1 MRNFLL
7 GLLAGFVLLIGW
19 CRQDAHAAHA
29 PTIFYN
35 VPNWYPSDHIN
46 IRFDTPADAYGEW
59 DKFVPHCD
67 DGQQAYRLDEVL
79 IRHSDGYEDGDL
91 WKALYRGY
99 DTTNCQYYGTYTYE
113 SGARRWAVCRPDW
126 GPYNADAYPDRKCPQ
141 INPDPDKNMG
151 PPKCPCD
158 GVGDPV
164 NPSTGNKFDLFAVY
178 KGQGTFPLNF
188 TIAYNSQG
196 GNSRTQLAPE
206 LVLGSRRVHS
216 YLRTVRVHSN
226 PSITTAYVLR
236 PDGKVFGFDQSGTAW
251 VGDADV
257 SDSLV
262 ASYAG
267 DGSVTGWTYTIANG
281 DVESYDATGR
291 LTKITQLGGLAQ
303 TLAYNAAGQL
313 ETVTDAT
320 GRKLTF
326 SYSTNGRMT
335 QMIDP
340 NGAVYSFSLNT
351 NDLLEYITYPDTHTR
366 QFIYGENDGTT
377 NFAKPTALTGVID
390 ELGNRIDTTRYNL
403 AERVTSDEGAGGVAK
418 TTFTYST
425 AGDGSIASYQMT
437 SPLGQ
442 VDTISTTYLFGMAR
456 PTQITRTCPGCA
468 TTIQAYTYDSSSYVS
483 SKTDF
488 DGNVTTYAVDGA
500 RGLETQ
506 RIDAKS
512 IPGNTSPAE
521 KRTTQTD
528 WHASFR
534 VPTERRTLNASNTLE
549 AKTQWA
555 YNSRGQATAR
565 CDIDPA
571 DTAAMA
577 YGCSATTAP
586 PAGAKVRR
594 TVTTYCEPADVTA
607 GTCPLVGLVRSVNG
621 ARPAN
626 DAGMATGQD
635 DVTSYT
641 YYPTD
646 DATCASNGACPH
658 RKGDLW
664 KVTNA
669 LGQVVE
675 FVSYDKNGRVT
686 RQKDANGT
694 VTDFAYHPRGWLTSR
709 TVRAQ
714 ASGAADANDAT
725 TQIDYDAVG
734 NVLKVTQPDGAYLG
748 YTYDA
753 AHRLI
758 KIADNLA
765 NTIDY
770 CPGGVGSADC
780 LDAAGNRK
788 VEQTKDPSGTLKR
801 SLRRQYDQLSQLQK
815 TLNAANAPTF
825 DATNGYDGNGNL
837 TQSADGLGTVTRQ
850 QYDGLNRLVST
861 IQNYNGTDT
870 ATKDTTTGY
879 VYDAR
884 DNLRS
889 VTDPD
894 GLVTNYTY
902 DGLNNLTA
910 LSSPDTGST
919 GYTYDAA
926 GNRTSQTDARG
937 ITSTYTYDALNRLTS
952 ISYPTTSLNV
962 AYGYDEPNS
971 STGCTTSYPIGRLTA
986 MRDSSGQTKYCY
998 DRRGNITRKTQV
1010 TLTGSGGTT
1019 LVTQYA
1025 YTKADRLV
1033 SITYPSG
1040 AIVSYGRDSTGRI
1053 TSVSWKANG
1062 LSTPIV
1068 LVSSASYYPY
1078 GPLNTL
1084 TFGNGRTLTK
1094 AYDQN
1099 YAIDTISSS
1108 ATGGLTLDIGVDVM
1122 GNLTQASG
1130 TLNPATPD
1138 RTYQY
1143 DRLYRLIG
1151 ASTGATP
1158 PSPLE
1163 AYAYNKTGDRQSA
1176 SLNGAASTAY
1186 AYTAGSHRLAS
1197 VGGTSRSY
1205 DANGNTLTG
1214 TAANLTLGYDDRNRL
1229 ATAVQSGGS
1238 FATTYGFSYNGRGE
1252 RVQKSIVAGLSS
1264 MPPILYGYDENG
1276 QLLGEYD
1283 NTAAAQAEYVYLD
1296 TLPIAVVKSSSP
1308 AYIETDHLGTPRQV
1322 IDRTTNVVLWR
1333 WDFLGNTFGA
1343 NAANASPGGGAGYPF
1358 NLRFPGQYYD
1368 TETGLHYNYFRDYE
1382 PTTGRYAESDP
1393 VGLIG
1398 GMNIYAYVDLNPTR
1412 LVDPNGLAP
1421 NCTWYPNGDTYTR
1434 LTDMF
1439 ERRIPGEWWVV
1450 PLCLPY
1456 AVGPGLPGIKDPRS
1470 WLATD
1475 FISWIVKCYRLRT
1488 VKVDK
1493 FAELNIYQ
1501 KGVYIC
1507 YETDS
1512 CGVTTFYE
1520 RAADKLIGS
1529 ETRLMY
1535 SYEEIEARFI
1545 GIMKTY

>member
-1 MRNFLL
+1 VENDFLIAGSSSL
-7 GLLAGFVLLIGW
+7 KFVRYYSSTGFYSSPGVERARDVLGVKWRHNWQSAVVVEPATVAGQDSYAYVVLPDGDYRHFRQVGVSWVGRTDKSESLVEITTGGVRSGWVYTTSDDSVYKFDANGRWLSLDQHGRLTALSYSDAATPISIAPKPGLLIRVTDAQGRFLEFRYDKASYLIQVNDSAG
-19 CRQDAHAAHA
+19 
-29 PTIFYN
+29 
-35 VPNWYPSDHIN
+35 SS
-46 IRFDTPADAYGEW
+46 YG
-59 DKFVPHCD
+59 
-67 DGQQAYRLDEVL
+67 YRYAM
-79 IRHSDGYEDGDL
+79 H
-91 WKALYRGY
+91 
-99 DTTNCQYYGTYTYE
+99 Q
-113 SGARRWAVCRPDW
+113 P
-126 GPYNADAYPDRKCPQ
+126 
-141 INPDPDKNMG
+141 
-151 PPKCPCD
+151 
-158 GVGDPV
+158 
-164 NPSTGNKFDLFAVY
+164 F
-178 KGQGTFPLNF
+178 
-188 TIAYNSQG
+188 NSQPMNTGLLRYVDLPG
-196 GNSRTQLAPE
+196 GVSREYVYDEAGNLGAGNIQTE
-206 LVLGSRRVHS
+206 LLTGIVDEKGSRYATFQYDSVGR
-216 YLRTVRVHSN
+216 
-226 PSITTAYVLR
+226 
-236 PDGKVFGFDQSGTAW
+236 AW
-251 VGDADV
+251 KEWHGADADV
-257 SDSLV
+257 LSLIYQEY
-262 ASYAG
+262 SY
-267 DGSVTGWTYTIANG
+267 
-281 DVESYDATGR
+281 
-291 LTKITQLGGLAQ
+291 
-303 TLAYNAAGQL
+303 
-313 ETVTDAT
+313 
-320 GRKLTF
+320 
-326 SYSTNGRMT
+326 
-335 QMIDP
+335 
-340 NGAVYSFSLNT
+340 
-351 NDLLEYITYPDTHTR
+351 
-366 QFIYGENDGTT
+366 NDGISHT
-377 NFAKPTALTGVID
+377 K
-390 ELGNRIDTTRYNL
+390 
-403 AERVTSDEGAGGVAK
+403 VAN
-418 TTFTYST
+418 S
-425 AGDGSIASYQMT
+425 
-437 SPLGQ
+437 LGQ
-442 VDTISTTYLFGMAR
+442 SELRNFVAVAGIVRDAGVDRCTTSA
-456 PTQITRTCPGCA
+456 CS
-468 TTIQAYTYDSSSYVS
+468 AYTASS
-483 SKTDF
+483 SKTYDANGNLDVETDF
-488 DGNVTTYAVDGA
+488 NGA
-500 RGLETQ
+500 KIDHDYNSRGLETQ
-506 RIDAKS
+506 RVDAKS
-512 IPGNTSPAE
+512 VVGSTSPAE

-528 WHASFR
+528 WHASFHM
-534 VPTERRTLNASNTLE
+534 PTERRMLNASSTLE

-555 YNSRGQATAR
+555 YNGRGQATAR
-565 CDIDPA
+565 CEIDPA
-571 DTAAMA
+571 DAAAMA
-577 YGCSATTAP
+577 YSCSATTAP

-594 TVTTYCEPADVTA
+594 TVTTYCEPGEVTA

-694 VTDFAYHPRGWLTSR
+694 LTDFAYHPRGWLTTR

-734 NVLKVTQPDGAYLG
+734 NVLKVTQADGAYLG

-815 TLNAANAPTF
+815 TLNAANDPTL

-870 ATKDTTTGY
+870 ATKDATTGY
-879 VYDAR
+879 VYDSR

-926 GNRTSQTDARG
+926 GNRTGQTDARG
-937 ITSTYTYDALNRLTS
+937 ITSTYTYDALNRLTG
-952 ISYPTTSLNV
+952 IGYPTTSLNV
-962 AYGYDEPNS
+962 SYAYDQANAT
-971 STGCTTSYPIGRLTA
+971 TGCATSYPTGRLTR
-986 MRDSSGQTKYCY
+986 MTDSSGSTTYCY
-998 DRRGNITRKTQV
+998 DRRGNVTKKTQV
-1010 TLTGSGGTT
+1010 TAVVGGPTS
-1019 LVTQYA
+1019 LVTQYV

-1062 LSTPIV
+1062 LSTPIT

-1099 YAIDTISSS
+1099 YAIDAISSS

-1130 TLNPATPD
+1130 TLNPATPE

-1143 DRLYRLIG
+1143 DRLYRLTG

-1163 AYAYNKTGDRQSA
+1163 AYAYSKTGDRQSA

-1214 TAANLTLGYDDRNRL
+1214 TAANLSLGYDDRNRL
-1229 ATAVQSGGS
+1229 TTAVQSGGS

-1252 RVQKSIVAGLSS
+1252 RVMKGIVAGLSS
-1264 MPPILYGYDENG
+1264 MPPILYSYDENG
-1276 QLLGEYD
+1276 QLLGEYN

-1296 TLPIAVVKSSSP
+1296 TLPIAVVKSGSP

-1322 IDRTTNVVLWR
+1322 VDRATNAVLWR

-1343 NAANASPGGGAGYPF
+1343 NAANASPGGGVAYPF
-1358 NLRFPGQYYD
+1358 NLRFPGQYFD

-1382 PTTGRYAESDP
+1382 AATGRYVESDP
-1393 VGLIG
+1393 VGLKG
-1398 GMNIYAYVDLNPTR
+1398 GINPYSYCASVIYC
-1412 LVDPNGLAP
+1412 VDPYGLHGLMDKYDNYDFDSNFIA
-1421 NCTWYPNGDTYTR
+1421 DE
-1434 LTDMF
+1434 LKQD
-1439 ERRIPGEWWVV
+1439 
-1450 PLCLPY
+1450 LCLKYFINCDKLTPEQEI
-1456 AVGPGLPGIKDPRS
+1456 AACKFRCFVGYFVPGGKEVIEKGLRAAFDRMRHDCKFLLKHVTKKLV
-1470 WLATD
+1470 LA
-1475 FISWIVKCYRLRT
+1475 L
-1488 VKVDK
+1488 
-1493 FAELNIYQ
+1493 
-1501 KGVYIC
+1501 GVYEAGKC
-1507 YETDS
+1507 MV
-1512 CGVTTFYE
+1512 CCN
-1520 RAADKLIGS
+1520 DKDC
-1529 ETRLMY
+1529 
-1535 SYEEIEARFI
+1535 
-1545 GIMKTY
+1545 KK

>member
-1 MRNFLL
+1 MVVPDGGIYSYVIDSL
-7 GLLAGFVLLIGW
+7 GNLTSV
-19 CRQDAHAAHA
+19 
-29 PTIFYN
+29 TY
-35 VPNWYPSDHIN
+35 PNGAT
-46 IRFDTPADAYGEW
+46 RAY
-59 DKFVPHCD
+59 
-67 DGQQAYRLDEVL
+67 L
-79 IRHSDGYEDGDL
+79 YEND
-91 WKALYRGY
+91 
-99 DTTNCQYYGTYTYE
+99 QYF
-113 SGARRWAVCRPDW
+113 
-126 GPYNADAYPDRKCPQ
+126 N
-141 INPDPDKNMG
+141 
-151 PPKCPCD
+151 
-158 GVGDPV
+158 
-164 NPSTGNKFDLFAVY
+164 
-178 KGQGTFPLNF
+178 
-188 TIAYNSQG
+188 
-196 GNSRTQLAPE
+196 
-206 LVLGSRRVHS
+206 
-216 YLRTVRVHSN
+216 
-226 PSITTAYVLR
+226 SITGIIDENSSRYETIVY
-236 PDGKVFGFDQSGTAW
+236 SG
-251 VGDADV
+251 G
-257 SDSLV
+257 
-262 ASYAG
+262 YA
-267 DGSVTGWTYTIANG
+267 
-281 DVESYDATGR
+281 VESYLAPATAGGTIGR
-291 LTKITQLGGLAQ
+291 YQFSNPHDSPGNSTTIVDPLGNVAVMSFSVTNGVINVAGVTQPCASCGGAAKSMAYDTIGYLQSATDFNGGITQ
-303 TLAYNAAGQL
+303 Y
-313 ETVTDAT
+313 
-320 GRKLTF
+320 
-326 SYSTNGRMT
+326 
-335 QMIDP
+335 
-340 NGAVYSFSLNT
+340 VY
-351 NDLLEYITYPDTHTR
+351 
-366 QFIYGENDGTT
+366 DG
-377 NFAKPTALTGVID
+377 D
-390 ELGNRIDTTRYNL
+390 
-403 AERVTSDEGAGGVAK
+403 
-418 TTFTYST
+418 
-425 AGDGSIASYQMT
+425 
-437 SPLGQ
+437 
-442 VDTISTTYLFGMAR
+442 
-456 PTQITRTCPGCA
+456 
-468 TTIQAYTYDSSSYVS
+468 
-483 SKTDF
+483 
-488 DGNVTTYAVDGA
+488 
-500 RGLETQ
+500 RGLETS
-506 RIDAKS
+506 RTEAS
-512 IPGNTSPAE
+512 NAGGANSS

-565 CDIDPA
+565 CEIDPS

-577 YGCSATTAP
+577 YACSATTAP

-641 YYPTD
+641 YYQTD

-694 VTDFAYHPRGWLTSR
+694 LTDFAYHPRGWLTSR

-788 VEQTKDPSGTLKR
+788 VEQAMDPGGTLKR

-861 IQNYNGTDT
+861 IQNDNGTDT

-879 VYDAR
+879 AYDSR

-910 LSSPDTGST
+910 LSSPDTGIT

-926 GNRTSQTDARG
+926 GNRTGQTDARG
-937 ITSTYTYDALNRLTS
+937 ITSTYTYDALNRLTG
-952 ISYPTTSLNV
+952 IGYPTTSLNV
-962 AYGYDEPNS
+962 SYAYDQANAT
-971 STGCTTSYPIGRLTA
+971 TGCATSYPTGRLTR
-986 MRDSSGQTKYCY
+986 MTDSSGSTTYCY
-998 DRRGNITRKTQV
+998 DRRGNVTKKTQATAV
-1010 TLTGSGGTT
+1010 VGGPTT

-1062 LSTPIV
+1062 LSTPIT

-1108 ATGGLTLDIGVDVM
+1108 VTGGLTLDIGVDVM

-1130 TLNPATPD
+1130 TLSPATPD
-1138 RTYQY
+1138 RAYQY
-1143 DRLYRLIG
+1143 DRLYRLLG
-1151 ASTGATP
+1151 ASTGTTP
-1158 PSPLE
+1158 SAPLE
-1163 AYAYNKTGDRQSA
+1163 AYTYNKTGDRQSA

-1186 AYTAGSHRLAS
+1186 TYTAGSHRLAS
-1197 VGGTSRSY
+1197 VGGAARTY

-1229 ATAVQSGGS
+1229 ATATQSGGS

-1252 RVQKSIVAGLSS
+1252 RVMKSIVAGLSS

-1276 QLLGEYD
+1276 QLLGEYN
-1283 NTAAAQAEYVYLD
+1283 NTAAVQAEYVYLD
-1296 TLPIAVVKSSSP
+1296 TLPIAVVKSGSP

-1322 IDRTTNVVLWR
+1322 IDRATNAVLWR

-1343 NAANASPGGGAGYPF
+1343 NAANASPGGGVAYPF
-1358 NLRFPGQYYD
+1358 NLRFPGQYFD
-1368 TETGLHYNYFRDYE
+1368 GETGLHYNYFRDYE
-1382 PTTGRYAESDP
+1382 AATGRYVESDP
-1393 VGLIG
+1393 IGLRG
-1398 GMNIYAYVDLNPTR
+1398 GMATYVYVKNIP
-1412 LVDPNGLAP
+1412 LVRIDSLGLDDSFCMRDPSSCGWNFAP
-1421 NCTWYPNGDTYTR
+1421 NK
-1434 LTDMF
+1434 
-1439 ERRIPGEWWVV
+1439 
-1450 PLCLPY
+1450 
-1456 AVGPGLPGIKDPRS
+1456 GPPGINGGVCITAFGGIVGGS
-1470 WLATD
+1470 LEAGATTQGCGYIQACGMGGVGA
-1475 FISWIVKCYRLRT
+1475 FFTIGPT
-1488 VKVDK
+1488 VGVSPGNPSPPGWSVSTS
-1493 FAELNIYQ
+1493 FGGAAEG
-1501 KGVYIC
+1501 GVA
-1507 YETDS
+1507 ETFGAQVTCDDNQS
-1512 CGVTTFYE
+1512 CNVSRGHYGLGGGAYGAGV
-1520 RAADKLIGS
+1520 ACLQI
-1529 ETRLMY
+1529 TRC
-1535 SYEEIEARFI
+1535 
-1545 GIMKTY
+1545 KKQ